1 MEQTL
6 GDGEGQAGLACCGLW
21 GRKEL
26 DTAWRLNTH
35 THRSSFYKQATF
47 SGGHVLSKYRP
58 RSHELKPGERAFIPL
73 SSSKLICNN
82 LYGLYVTELS
92 T

>member
-35 THRSSFYKQATF
+35 TGAVFINRQRSQE
-47 SGGHVLSKYRP
+47 VM
-58 RSHELKPGERAFIPL
+58 
-73 SSSKLICNN
+73 C
-82 LYGLYVTELS
+82 
-92 T
+92 